1 MKRWF
6 CGFSATNNSAIVE
19 LPEPLTQPLDSE
31 MLWSGSNP
39 FWICGNWEKQ
49 QVITLFGGSV
59 HLAIV
64 GTCLTPYRTLV
75 ELFQNAVRTK
85 DYSQLIRL
93 PGNYNVIVQ
102 DETDTYV
109 FTDVAGLK
117 SVFYT
122 EYESNIV
129 YSSLAIPLQQL
140 IKAEVDKTWLAT
152 FLMGMTTPS
161 LLQNRSPFCN
171 VQSVPPGHYLHISS
185 GKAICKRYW
194 KAPEQ
199 YISLDEGAKLLREQL
214 LTAVEGRA
222 KLYGNIS
229 SDLSGGF
236 DSTSL
241 ALIAAKSLAEQG
253 QKLHTIT
260 LKSISAIETEDV
272 KWAEHAASLYPNI
285 EAIMLEASEVP
296 GEYSQLENIPL
307 TDAPD
312 STIANIGQLSYLM
325 QIVNSKES
333 RLHMSGDGGDAALV
347 VSWSYLADLLK
358 RREIRKF
365 LNHTYGWSR
374 VSLRSP
380 ITLIS
385 NAVKLSLTS
394 YRQWL
399 HQQAKKLVAGELLSQ
414 SLVSESTD
422 VSLGWDSSP
431 QAANWYTKENIDLVA
446 TELKQL
452 ATTATPFSD
461 CPGQN
466 EAIAIIYANGMIDKV
481 LQQIAENHG
490 VNLEFPFLDG
500 LVIDTCL
507 SVKPEERTTPFAFK
521 ALLTEALQ
529 NYLPS
534 SIFVRNT
541 KGDYTTDEFNG
552 RKQNFSSIHELLKTS
567 LLADMGLID
576 MNKFIPAVQQ
586 FSMGFDTISWHF
598 NQTLT
603 AELWLRSLNQN
614 HQRFWM

>member
-1 MKRWF
+1 MKHWF
-6 CGFSATNNSAIVE
+6 CGFSATNNSSVAE
-19 LPEPLTQPLDSE
+19 LSEPLIKPLDSE

-49 QVITLFGGSV
+49 QVITLFGDSV

-64 GTCLTPYRTLV
+64 GTCLAPYRTLV
-75 ELFQNAVRTK
+75 ELFQNAVKTK

-93 PGNYNVIVQ
+93 PGNYNLIVQ
-102 DETDTYV
+102 DETDTYI

-117 SVFYT
+117 SVFYA

-129 YSSLAIPLQQL
+129 YSSLAIPLRQL

-171 VQSVPPGHYLHISS
+171 IQSVPPGHYLHISS
-185 GKAICKRYW
+185 GKVICKRYW

-199 YISLDEGAKLLREQL
+199 YISFSEGAKQLREQL

-260 LKSISAIETEDV
+260 HKSISAIETEDV

-296 GEYSQLENIPL
+296 QEYSYLENIPL

-325 QIVNSKES
+325 QIIKSKDS

-365 LNHTYGWSR
+365 INHTYGWSR

-385 NAVKLSLTS
+385 KAVKLGLTS

-399 HQQAKKLVAGELLSQ
+399 LRQAKQLVAGELLSQ

-431 QAANWYTKENIDLVA
+431 QAANWYTKENVDLVA
-446 TELKQL
+446 TDLKKL
-452 ATTATPFSD
+452 ATTAVPFAD
-461 CPGQN
+461 IPGQN
-466 EAIAIIYANGMIDKV
+466 EAIATIYANGMVDKV
-481 LQQIAENHG
+481 LQQIAETYG

-500 LVIDTCL
+500 LVIDACL

-521 ALLTEALQ
+521 PLLSEALQ
-529 NYLPS
+529 HDIPR

-552 RKQNFSSIHELLKTS
+552 RKQNFPVIDKLLQTC

-576 MNKFIPAVQQ
+576 MKKFRPVIKQ
-586 FSMGFDTISWHF
+586 FSMGFDTVTWHF

-603 AELWLRSLNQN
+603 AELWLRSLNN
-614 HQRFWM
+614 NNQRFWM